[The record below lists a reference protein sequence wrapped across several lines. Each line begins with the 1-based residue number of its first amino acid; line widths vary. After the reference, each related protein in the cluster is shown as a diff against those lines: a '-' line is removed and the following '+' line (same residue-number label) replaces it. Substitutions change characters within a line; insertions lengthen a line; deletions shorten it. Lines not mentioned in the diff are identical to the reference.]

1 MVNRIKT
8 LREQS
13 RLTQKE
19 VARLLDVDEATVSK
33 LESGRRPPSPEMIE
47 RLAAIF
53 KVGSWEL
60 FLDRRA
66 LRERPPR
73 SGGALDATDADREED
88 PR

>member
-1 MVNRIKT
+1 MVNRIKA

-19 VARLLDVDEATVSK
+19 VARLLDMDEATVSK
-33 LESGRRPPSPEMIE
+33 LESGRRPLSPEVIE

-66 LRERPPR
+66 LR
-73 SGGALDATDADREED
+73 ATATRVAPTSAED
-88 PR
+88 GTV